1 MNNDNKEQQDNS
13 KPSLPTSS
21 GPSDLSAKYA
31 KWDKLA
37 KEVDENDEAE
47 DSVDKLFQKIYQD
60 ASDDTKKAMIKSFT
74 ESKGTVLS
82 TNWSEVKKAQV
93 EMKPPK
99 GSEFKPYE
107 K

>member
-1 MNNDNKEQQDNS
+1 MNNDNNNEQQN

>member
-1 MNNDNKEQQDNS
+1 MSSSNENQD
-13 KPSLPTSS
+13 KPPPPTS
-21 GPSDLSAKYA
+21 SDLSAKYA

-47 DSVDKLFQKIYQD
+47 EGVDKLFQKIYKD

-82 TNWSEVKKAQV
+82 TNWGEVKKGQV
-93 EMKPPK
+93 AMKPPQ
-99 GSEFKPYE
+99 GSEFKPYQ